1 MLLACDVA
9 FTLQSNQL
17 SLNPR
22 QVWVDVW
29 AFERALC
36 SDPDRAVALY
46 QGPFLA
52 KQDDLSW
59 AIALRERLRV
69 RFMRHLADRGGALC
83 RAGEHAAAIALFE
96 KGLGADPLAEEFYR
110 HLMTCYQAMDLRAE
124 AIAVYR
130 RCEKTLAAGL
140 GVPPAAKTFALYQK
154 LQS

>member
-1 MLLACDVA
+1 MTGSHFPAY
-9 FTLQSNQL
+9 
-17 SLNPR
+17 
-22 QVWVDVW
+22 
-29 AFERALC
+29 
-36 SDPDRAVALY
+36 DPDQFVLTDIKALDSGPITTQKKLY
-46 QGPFLA
+46 QIPN
-52 KQDDLSW
+52 
-59 AIALRERLRV
+59 R
-69 RFMRHLADRGGALC
+69 
-83 RAGEHAAAIALFE
+83 LFE